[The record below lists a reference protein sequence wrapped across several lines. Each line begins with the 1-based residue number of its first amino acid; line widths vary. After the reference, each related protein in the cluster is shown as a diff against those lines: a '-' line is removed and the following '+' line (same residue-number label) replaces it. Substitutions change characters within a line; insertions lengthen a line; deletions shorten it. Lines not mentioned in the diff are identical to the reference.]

1 MFCVGPIS
9 LMSEELLKHHGSF
22 DKEISFESY
31 GVRIRIAS
39 DSQDLIDEAIRAVSA
54 GFGDKTS
61 FTDDV
66 GSQGSGHDFVVTFDG
81 DHYLLFRNGEQVSY
95 AKSKK
100 IFFKN
105 LNGRLRIEAAEYAK
119 SKVFLHAGVVGWKGS
134 AIVVPAKSFE
144 GKSTLTAELVKNGAE
159 YYSDEYAVI
168 DELGNVHPFP
178 RKISM
183 RYFGAYPREGS
194 FCRRDRRQ
202 AGRYPLTSW
211 NGSAYWI
218 QEGRRL
224 GSRSAWCGQRDHG
237 DHPAYHS
244 DNARSKVFAESIGFS
259 RPGMQ

>member
-39 DSQDLIDEAIRAVSA
+39 DSQDLIDEAIRAVSG

-183 RYFGAYPREGS
+183 RYFGATREKEVSVEEIGGRQGVIPLPVGMVLLTGFRKGGVWAPEVLGAAAGS
-194 FCRRDRRQ
+194 WR
-202 AGRYPLTSW
+202 S
-211 NGSAYWI
+211 
-218 QEGRRL
+218 
-224 GSRSAWCGQRDHG
+224 SRIPFR
-237 DHPAYHS
+237 
-244 DNARSKVFAESIGFS
+244 
-259 RPGMQ
+259 